1 MKAVTAV
8 QMREIDRATIQDFN
22 IPGLELMEKAGCA
35 LADAAAELLP
45 ASGYALVVAGKGN
58 NGGDGF
64 VAARHLLQR
73 GFTAQVALLADAEE
87 LTGDAAT
94 NCQRAIELDIPIHQ
108 KPSDKQLAQLLGEAD
123 VVIDA
128 ILGTGLSGQ
137 VSGRFA
143 EVLGMLAGHDGP
155 IVAADIPS
163 GVNADTGALL
173 GDVPRAEITVTFGLA
188 KQGLYLHPGR
198 GYCGDIRVAEIGLA
212 PPTIENPQLKTYV
225 TELADVAA
233 ALPARAPD
241 AHKGDCGR
249 VLVVAGST
257 GLTGAAA
264 MASLAAARTGAGL
277 VTLAIPAALN
287 TILETKCTEVMT
299 APLMDHGCGYLRPR
313 NTDEILGLATA
324 AQTVIIGPGLG
335 PQDATAEMVRNLV
348 AQMQCPV
355 VLDADGI
362 NAFAGHAD
370 LFAGCP
376 GQLVIT
382 PHPGELSRLAGM
394 SVGEIQTDRIAAA
407 RAWADELE
415 SVMVLKGAATVCA
428 APGGET
434 WINATGNPGMASGG
448 MGDILSGMIGAL
460 LAGGTK
466 ALPAAYAGVW
476 MHGRA
481 ADIAAK
487 QIGPRGY
494 LATDLLQLIPAV
506 YSEIL

>member
-64 VAARHLLQR
+64 VAARHLVER

-212 PPTIENPQLKTYV
+212 PPTILRRCPH
-225 TELADVAA
+225 
-233 ALPARAPD
+233 APP
-241 AHKGDCGR
+241 
-249 VLVVAGST
+249 T
-257 GLTGAAA
+257 LT
-264 MASLAAARTGAGL
+264 R
-277 VTLAIPAALN
+277 
-287 TILETKCTEVMT
+287 
-299 APLMDHGCGYLRPR
+299 
-313 NTDEILGLATA
+313 
-324 AQTVIIGPGLG
+324 
-335 PQDATAEMVRNLV
+335 ATAEG
-348 AQMQCPV
+348 PWW
-355 VLDADGI
+355 
-362 NAFAGHAD
+362 
-370 LFAGCP
+370 
-376 GQLVIT
+376 
-382 PHPGELSRLAGM
+382 SR
-394 SVGEIQTDRIAAA
+394 A
-407 RAWADELE
+407 R
-415 SVMVLKGAATVCA
+415 
-428 APGGET
+428 
-434 WINATGNPGMASGG
+434 
-448 MGDILSGMIGAL
+448 
-460 LAGGTK
+460 
-466 ALPAAYAGVW
+466 
-476 MHGRA
+476 RA
-481 ADIAAK
+481 
-487 QIGPRGY
+487 
-494 LATDLLQLIPAV
+494 
-506 YSEIL
+506 